1 MEYLNKVTIRGQ
13 VGSVRTTEVQG
24 RTLTKML
31 VATQEIFR
39 TKDGSAVIETTW
51 HNIEGWDNDELKL
64 SDTQKGDKVYVE
76 GGLKEYRYTN
86 AEGHISQTFSIIASK
101 FEKVTD

>member
-24 RTLTKML
+24 RTLTRMSVVTNEFFK
-31 VATQEIFR
+31 

-51 HNIEGWDNDELKL
+51 HNVEGWDKEGLKL

-76 GGLKEYRYTN
+76 GRLKMQKYTN
-86 AEGHISQTFSIIASK
+86 AEGHESYASFIIANK